1 MYFKMKINN
10 IYLTSILQPY
20 FRIMKCTI
28 LKLFVSTLGSTV
40 CGGQLSTLGALPSAA
55 DYLGSH
61 NCLIKG
67 TNHSLAELVMNRI
80 VPDRIDLEKIK
91 DLDICDDHKRALTN
105 RHKSTRQVKCSYPGC
120 IKSGRKNKARIS
132 FEVSALLF
140 DKCGVHIP
148 VGYTLCHDHHNLV
161 TQQSDGLVEMASKNP
176 LDGPAQPPE
185 SVDNSDEGLGF
196 ADKGT
201 LCEILTEKDMMNWN
215 VLGHDQ
221 ENKKRK
227 QYPETYDQPSK
238 LKRESSL
245 AESES
250 SCYSNSQSLV
260 ASQGSTFSSTSDVLN
275 FKNMDKFN
283 CVLEYLKCT
292 DLDLNDQLVKP
303 LDLSVQYRTLNK
315 YVILVGSVL
324 RNVFESLVIK
334 SDDATES
341 CFLKMIFNY
350 MNVWNESDR
359 KTVDLALNVM
369 DSIATFYSIAAQ
381 DESRN
386 GVTSRKVLL
395 QAITGEKVKSAN
407 QVELLSEFIGARR
420 QTVSEEGENRKV
432 LEEKQTLMPFLKMQG
447 RKAPHGVRYISEQI
461 RLEVIEFYEK
471 SDISDVMKENI
482 SKILSCFFICKC

>member
-1 MYFKMKINN
+1 
-10 IYLTSILQPY
+10 
-20 FRIMKCTI
+20 
-28 LKLFVSTLGSTV
+28 
-40 CGGQLSTLGALPSAA
+40 
-55 DYLGSH
+55 
-61 NCLIKG
+61 
-67 TNHSLAELVMNRI
+67 
-80 VPDRIDLEKIK
+80 
-91 DLDICDDHKRALTN
+91 
-105 RHKSTRQVKCSYPGC
+105 
-120 IKSGRKNKARIS
+120 
-132 FEVSALLF
+132 VSALLF
-140 DKCGVHIP
+140 DKCGVHIS

-395 QAITGEKVKSAN
+395 QAITG
-407 QVELLSEFIGARR
+407 
-420 QTVSEEGENRKV
+420 
-432 LEEKQTLMPFLKMQG
+432 
-447 RKAPHGVRYISEQI
+447 
-461 RLEVIEFYEK
+461 
-471 SDISDVMKENI
+471 
-482 SKILSCFFICKC
+482 